1 MKNITKSKSGKIR
14 KKESKICKHYSSIK
28 INSQLNLCNG
38 CGKITYFQKIQNKIT
53 TKYLIKPKNYLQPID
68 FSPIESLKKLTKQD
82 FSNIIG
88 LHYSNFYLD
97 IRTKQIQIIHSLNK
111 TFNSDPSILYLSIYN
126 LDRIF
131 STLKFQNLKEQ
142 KTINLLTICCFIV
155 TYKYLAI
162 DNYKYHLD
170 LPYIRKK
177 FNVTKADIFL
187 YFLKVSFLK
196 FDYLHFLLK
205 LEN

>member
-88 LHYSNFYLD
+88 LN
-97 IRTKQIQIIHSLNK
+97 
-111 TFNSDPSILYLSIYN
+111 
-126 LDRIF
+126 
-131 STLKFQNLKEQ
+131 
-142 KTINLLTICCFIV
+142 
-155 TYKYLAI
+155 
-162 DNYKYHLD
+162 
-170 LPYIRKK
+170 
-177 FNVTKADIFL
+177 
-187 YFLKVSFLK
+187 
-196 FDYLHFLLK
+196 
-205 LEN
+205 